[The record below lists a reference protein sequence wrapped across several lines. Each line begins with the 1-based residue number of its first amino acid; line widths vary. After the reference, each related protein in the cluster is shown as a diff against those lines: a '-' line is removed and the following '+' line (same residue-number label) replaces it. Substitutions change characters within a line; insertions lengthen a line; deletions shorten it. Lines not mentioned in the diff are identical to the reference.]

1 MNLRFEVILER
12 LPLFAEG
19 LWNTVWLCVV
29 STILALIA
37 GIIFVL
43 PLISRQRMIRIPAQA
58 FVDAGRSIPFL
69 MLIYLVFY
77 GLPAFGITLDTW
89 TTAISSLVLYNT
101 AYIAEILHSAWA
113 NLPPGQ
119 TDAARAF
126 GFTGFKLLRRIT
138 LPQILISAAPV
149 LGNQFIQ
156 VVKDSAFLAVITVP
170 ELTHTARS
178 VQANYFVPFE
188 SFIFAALLYWILC
201 LVIEAGIK
209 QVELMRAVYA
219 RY

>member
-1 MNLRFEVILER
+1 MNLRFEVILEQ

-29 STILALIA
+29 STLLALIA

-43 PLISRQRMIRIPAQA
+43 PLISRRRLIRIPAQA

-89 TTAISSLVLYNT
+89 TTAIASLVLYNT

-126 GFTGFKLLRRIT
+126 GFAGFKLLRRIT